1 MFLMKS
7 ITPIRKR
14 LFITILIVLSLLVL
28 APSCSRNE
36 TETTA
41 AEATAEKQVKTKDIS
56 HMSDDEIREMQKQAD
71 EDFYQAAMEN
81 APEPIDMQ
89 SALDSLFIE

>member
-1 MFLMKS
+1 MFLTKS
-7 ITPIRKR
+7 VTSIRTR
-14 LFITILIVLSLLVL
+14 LSIAILIALSLLVL
-28 APSCSRNE
+28 APSCSKDE
-36 TETTA
+36 PEATATES
-41 AEATAEKQVKTKDIS
+41 TAEKQVKTKDIS

-89 SALDSLFIE
+89 AAMDSLFIE